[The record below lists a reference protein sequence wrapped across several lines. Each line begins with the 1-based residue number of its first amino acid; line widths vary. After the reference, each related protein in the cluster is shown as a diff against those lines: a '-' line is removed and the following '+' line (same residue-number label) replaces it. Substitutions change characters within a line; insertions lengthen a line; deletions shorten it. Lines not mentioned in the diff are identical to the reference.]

1 MTEQWSSAYR
11 STRSI
16 QARASFSERVRSE
29 VRLTPSRLR
38 SMVRNWPFTLGLM
51 FIAWWTLMPILWT
64 AMGSLKGLRE
74 EYLYPLRFIPHIPT
88 LKNYSYMFLY
98 LKDLPIYFKN
108 SLITSLGSVALTVFA
123 ASLMGYAFARLDFRG
138 RDLLFYSLI
147 ITMFIPNAGSL
158 MAQYELM
165 HALHLR
171 NSLLGLILLFSS
183 GLSVPLFIMR
193 QSFLS
198 MPREIEDAALIDG
211 AGRWRLFWA
220 IAMPFAAGGA
230 LVVAILTFVRVW
242 GEYMITITMID
253 VQRLY
258 TVGVGITMTM
268 FSGSGA
274 MTQDDPDISAVGI
287 QSAGYLMAALPAML
301 LYVFMQKYFVRGL
314 TEGALKF

>member
-1 MTEQWSSAYR
+1 M
-11 STRSI
+11 
-16 QARASFSERVRSE
+16 ASF
-29 VRLTPSRLR
+29 
-38 SMVRNWPFTLGLM
+38 
-51 FIAWWTLMPILWT
+51 
-64 AMGSLKGLRE
+64 KGLRE

-88 LKNYSYMFLY
+88 LKNYSFLFEY
-98 LKDLPIYFKN
+98 LEDLPIYFKN
-108 SLITSLGSVALTVFA
+108 SLITSLGSVAVTVVS

-138 RDLLFYSLI
+138 RDLLFYSMI
-147 ITMFIPNAGSL
+147 VAMFIPRAGGL

-165 HALHLR
+165 HALRMR
-171 NSLLGLILLFSS
+171 NTLYGLVLLFSS

-193 QSFLS
+193 QAFMS
-198 MPREIEDAALIDG
+198 MPQEIEDAAMIDG
-211 AGRWRLFWA
+211 AGRLRLFWV

-230 LVVAILTFVRVW
+230 TVVAILTFVRVW
-242 GEYMITITMID
+242 GEYLVTLTMID

-258 TVGVGITMTM
+258 TVGVGITM

-274 MTQDDPDISAVGI
+274 MTYDDPDISAAGI

>member
-1 MTEQWSSAYR
+1 MQSAERAYQR
-11 STRSI
+11 MKSIQGRATRS
-16 QARASFSERVRSE
+16 ERLWGGIRHIP
-29 VRLTPSRLR
+29 RLIWGLI
-38 SMVRNWPFTLGLM
+38 RNWPFTLALL
-51 FIAWWTLMPILWT
+51 FIAWWTFMPILWT
-64 AMGSLKGLRE
+64 MVSSFKGLRE

-88 LKNYSYMFLY
+88 LKNYGFLFMY

-108 SLITSLGSVALTVFA
+108 SLITSLGSVVLTVFA

-138 RDLLFYSLI
+138 RDLIFYSLVI
-147 ITMFIPNAGSL
+147 AMFIPRAGSL

-171 NSLLGLILLFSS
+171 NSLTGLILLFSS
-183 GLSVPLFIMR
+183 ALSVPLFIMR

-198 MPREIEDAALIDG
+198 MPRELEDAALIDG
-211 AGRWRLFWA
+211 ASRWKLFWA

-230 LVVAILTFVRVW
+230 TVVAILTFVRVW
-242 GEYMITITMID
+242 GEYLITITMID
-253 VQRLY
+253 VQWLY
-258 TVGVGITMTM
+258 TVGVGITM

-274 MTQDDPDISAVGI
+274 MTYDDPDISAAGI
-287 QSAGYLMAALPAML
+287 QAAGYLMAALPAML